1 MDNKEAYQI
10 AALFTQLGRLGT
22 RPGDPRDR
30 FLDYQLQNA
39 QVGIQQELMKEAQ
52 KKQEKGLKGAL
63 GGGIGKILGG
73 AAGMAIGGPVGAGI
87 GAGLGSAGGQLAGG
101 GTIADPMSAV
111 SAMGSAYN
119 MGTKMTEMQPS
130 TMAPQMQAPKMTEM
144 QPSTMAP
151 QMQAPKMTEMQPSTM
166 APQMQAPKMISAPT
180 PSTQATPQPTITNP
194 LPQVTGPIGNNTVLV
209 PQQGAPLSPPKPIV
223 AQQAPQPQNAMNQFM
238 GFLGGAAQQINGP
251 QQTSP
256 MSFIPRYGGGYNYY
270 PNGQPMNPYGYGGY

>member
-1 MDNKEAYQI
+1 MAWKLKDMDNKEAYQI

-39 QVGIQQELMKEAQ
+39 QIGIQQELMKEAQ

-63 GGGIGKILGG
+63 GGGIGKLVGG
-73 AAGMAIGGPVGAGI
+73 AAGMALGGPVGAGI

-119 MGTKMTEMQPS
+119 MGT
-130 TMAPQMQAPKMTEM
+130 
-144 QPSTMAP
+144 
-151 QMQAPKMTEMQPSTM
+151 KMTEMQPSTM

-256 MSFIPRYGGGYNYY
+256 MSFIPRSGGGYNYY